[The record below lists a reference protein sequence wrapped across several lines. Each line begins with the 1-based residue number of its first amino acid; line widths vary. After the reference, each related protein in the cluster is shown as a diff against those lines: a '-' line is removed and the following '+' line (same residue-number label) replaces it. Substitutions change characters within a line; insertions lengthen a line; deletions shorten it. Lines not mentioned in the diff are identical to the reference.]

1 MTDTKSWIESISKA
15 IDAKNAKGFS
25 EFITETGSFRFGNQP
40 EIIGRKTIED
50 YVSGFFGMIGSSS
63 HKIVN
68 VWDNGSHIIWEG
80 KVTYT
85 RLDGKTV
92 PVNFTN
98 VFYMNG
104 TLIEKYNI
112 YIDNTPLFA

>member
-1 MTDTKSWIESISKA
+1 MNNAKSWVESIGRS
-15 IDAKNAKGFS
+15 IDAKDAKGFS
-25 EFITETGSFRFGNQP
+25 EFITESGSFRFGNQP
-40 EIIGRKTIED
+40 EVTGRKAIED
-50 YVSGFFGMIGSSS
+50 YVTAFFGMIGSSK
-63 HKIVN
+63 HEIVN
-68 VWDNGSHIIWEG
+68 VWDNGAHVTWEG

-98 VFYMNG
+98 IFYMNG
-104 TLIEKYNI
+104 SLIEKYNI